1 MTTTTAAPRPVL
13 PACAV
18 LAGTLTSLIG
28 LTWDIQW
35 HADVGPDTFF
45 TLPHLFLYSGSAVA
59 GVASLAVVLA
69 VTGAQRSGR
78 PVDPTLG
85 GPHVRVFGG
94 AFAAPVG
101 YLLAGTG
108 AASFLLY
115 GLWDLWWHDLYGFD
129 AVVESPPHIG
139 LLLSILITMLG
150 AVVVFAAATPRR
162 WAAVGTVVGL
172 AVVLAFGVVTVI
184 GLVVLGQVAFGAGT
198 VFLAVLVVLVGRRA
212 LAVPGGAV
220 AVAAVV
226 AAWQGFSWWFSPW
239 AARWYADQVGL
250 PVRDHADGL
259 PEMPALLPLVLLPV
273 ALVAEG
279 VWWALRSRIERAGLA
294 AGAVAGLLIA
304 AAAPV
309 QDALLDQGELP
320 GLGEYLVT
328 VLVGGVAGAAAGVV
342 AVRLGGLLRVVAAA
356 APEARDTA
364 VSR

>member
-1 MTTTTAAPRPVL
+1 MATTAAPRTVL

-69 VTGAQRSGR
+69 VTGAQRAGR
-78 PVDPTLG
+78 AVDPALG

-115 GLWDLWWHDLYGFD
+115 GLWDLWWHGLYGFD
-129 AVVESPPHIG
+129 AVIESPPHIG
-139 LLLSILITMLG
+139 LLLSVMVTMLG
-150 AVVVFAAATPRR
+150 AVVVFAAAVPQR
-162 WAAVGTVVGL
+162 WATVGTVVSL

-184 GLVVLGQVAFGAGT
+184 GLGVLGQVAFGAGT
-198 VFLAVLVVLVGRRA
+198 AFLAVLVVLVGRRA

-220 AVAAVV
+220 AVAAAV
-226 AAWQGFSWWFSPW
+226 AVWQGFSWWFSPW
-239 AARWYADQVGL
+239 AARRYADQVGL
-250 PVRDHADGL
+250 PVRDYVDGV

-273 ALVAEG
+273 AVVVEG
-279 VWWALRSRIERAGLA
+279 VWWALRSDVERAGVA

-309 QDALLDQGELP
+309 QDALLDQGPLP

-328 VLVGGVAGAAAGVV
+328 VLVGGVAGVVAGVT

-356 APEARDTA
+356 PEARGTA